1 MVAEVLGAGI
11 LGGLSPAMTAAV
23 LSSLTYRKRGPGAP
37 STVRR
42 GGDFSDRYAR
52 LVHLAGEVGNAEQGA
67 GLAPLDPP
75 DPGFAHRIHA
85 WVGGAELAEVLDE
98 DLPPG
103 EFVRNVRLVADLL
116 RQVAATAD
124 PEIAENA
131 LEAEGR
137 LDRGVILLSDGRLG
151 VNENLELEA

>member
-1 MVAEVLGAGI
+1 MVAEVLGAR
-11 LGGLSPAMTAAV
+11 LLADLSPAVTAAV
-23 LSSLTYRKRGPGAP
+23 VSCLTYRKRGPGDP
-37 STVRR
+37 STVQL
-42 GGDFSDRYAR
+42 GGEFPDRYDR
-52 LVHLAGEVGNAEQGA
+52 LVHLAEEVRNAEQGA
-67 GLAPLDPP
+67 GLTPLDPP

-124 PEIAENA
+124 PDIAKIA
-131 LEAEGR
+131 LEAEGG
-137 LDRGVILLSDGRLG
+137 LGRGVIALSEGRLG
-151 VNENLELEA
+151 ANEELELEA